1 MIPITPAPSSD
12 GFRPLRWLSVFLRGL
27 HLVTVIQ
34 FSAFILIRP
43 AVPPDE
49 RWGIA
54 VLLSGLALWALDLWQ
69 HPAHLRQ
76 RVGLCMLVKLLL
88 VAAMLH
94 LPALRWPLLWVIVIG
109 SAVFSHAPASFR
121 NASWCRR
128 RRVAVP
134 KRDS

>member
-1 MIPITPAPSSD
+1 MIPITPVPSSD

-27 HLVTVIQ
+27 HLVTVIE
-34 FSAFILIRP
+34 FSAVILTRP
-43 AVPPDE
+43 AAPPDNS
-49 RWGIA
+49 WGIA

-94 LPALRWPLLWVIVIG
+94 LPAWRWPLLWMIVIG

-121 NASWCRR
+121 NARLRR
-128 RRVAVP
+128 PR
-134 KRDS
+134 